1 MANRR
6 ISELPLLD
14 GTQVAEQDL
23 FTMVH
28 VFEVDPTLKNKK
40 NYRIR
45 FKAISKFILP
55 NSKWLHSLR
64 FFSCSK

>member
-23 FTMVH
+23 FTVVH

-40 NYRIR
+40 ITVT
-45 FKAISKFILP
+45 K
-55 NSKWLHSLR
+55 
-64 FFSCSK
+64 